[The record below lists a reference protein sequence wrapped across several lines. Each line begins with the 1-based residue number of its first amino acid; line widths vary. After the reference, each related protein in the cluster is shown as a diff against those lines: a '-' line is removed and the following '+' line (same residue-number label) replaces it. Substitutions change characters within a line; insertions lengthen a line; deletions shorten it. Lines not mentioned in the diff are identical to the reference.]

1 MILLTEVDSIALQST
16 IRYLADAFSHF
27 LRNRM
32 IFHDLSQIRIK
43 SNLTKQTNRNIAVI
57 ENRIKL
63 AKVGLVKFAKTRE
76 VTGSIPN
83 ASVRRDSSRIYFVSL
98 LVEKDIQKLPKTG
111 SPLGLMWD

>member
-43 SNLTKQTNRNIAVI
+43 SNLTKQNKQTNKQI
-57 ENRIKL
+57 EI
-63 AKVGLVKFAKTRE
+63 
-76 VTGSIPN
+76 
-83 ASVRRDSSRIYFVSL
+83 SL
-98 LVEKDIQKLPKTG
+98 
-111 SPLGLMWD
+111 